1 MKSGIYSSLITKE
14 LQGFKTFIDHGD
26 DKALNLLKA
35 ASQSTHNQG
44 PVAIAGTETNTTV
57 LSTEVHCNFH
67 KNLIIYI

>member
-1 MKSGIYSSLITKE
+1 M
-14 LQGFKTFIDHGD
+14 DHWD
-26 DKALNLLKA
+26 DKASNLLKV